1 MFATACNI
9 SLMVLL
15 FFVYRMF
22 FTVFIWVYVGFLLEC
37 LIQVILSLV
46 AVAISL
52 IQFSFPLLSV
62 SACAVLVLDQLIS

>member
-1 MFATACNI
+1 MGICWIFAGMLAT
-9 SLMVLL
+9 
-15 FFVYRMF
+15 
-22 FTVFIWVYVGFLLEC
+22 
-37 LIQVILSLV
+37 VILSLV